1 MSALKEFVKGI
12 PVVGDIARK
21 IYNALTNT
29 PGKRSFP
36 GSQTYWEERYAS
48 GGNSGVGSYTKFAE
62 FKAEVLD
69 SFVSAKN
76 IETVIEFGCGDG
88 NQLMFANYPQ
98 YIGFDVSTT
107 AVALCREKFGRDRTK
122 SFHSLDS
129 YAGETADL
137 ALSLDVIYHL
147 IEDDAF
153 EDHMHSLFNAATRF
167 VIIYSSDTDE
177 NEGYENTHVK
187 HRKFTSWVEANSV
200 GWSLDRHI
208 PNKYP
213 YNGDYTQGSFADFY
227 IYKRTV

>member
-1 MSALKEFVKGI
+1 M
-12 PVVGDIARK
+12 
-21 IYNALTNT
+21 
-29 PGKRSFP
+29 
-36 GSQTYWEERYAS
+36 
-48 GGNSGVGSYTKFAE
+48 
-62 FKAEVLD
+62 
-69 SFVSAKN
+69 
-76 IETVIEFGCGDG
+76 
-88 NQLMFANYPQ
+88 
-98 YIGFDVSTT
+98 
-107 AVALCREKFGRDRTK
+107 
-122 SFHSLDS
+122 
-129 YAGETADL
+129 

-153 EDHMHSLFNAATRF
+153 EDHMRSLFNAATRF

-213 YNGDYTQGSFADFY
+213 YKGDYTQGSFADFY